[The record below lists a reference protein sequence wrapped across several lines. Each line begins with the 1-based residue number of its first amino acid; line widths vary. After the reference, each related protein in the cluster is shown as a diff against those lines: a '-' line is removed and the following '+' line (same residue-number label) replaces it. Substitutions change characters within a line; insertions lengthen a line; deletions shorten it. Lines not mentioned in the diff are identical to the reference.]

1 MHEYPTV
8 ILPFDLACAGKR
20 EFTALN
26 DFLNLVRTEVMPDDP
41 PLPLDLRI
49 AGYQNIPDFVSV
61 SAWAAWD
68 ASGTEIV
75 ASAFAEFVTTEDN
88 AHLVNINVNVH
99 PKYRRR
105 GLGREMFRQAA
116 QVPRREGKTLIMGST
131 NGREPGG
138 EAFMLRIGAER
149 GLTMR
154 AFQLRLENVD
164 SEQIRL
170 LLEDQTSPD
179 AFMLEF
185 HDGAYPEDQL
195 TAIVNLHAVMNTQP
209 RGDLDIEDVQT
220 TPEQIRQMESMEAA
234 AGVQR
239 WTLTAREASTGRLA
253 GITEVIWHP
262 GVPQIVKQ
270 EMTGVLPEFRG
281 HGLGLRIKAAM
292 IDRILRERTQA
303 KFVRTANADAN
314 AAMLRINETLG
325 FEPYMSACN
334 WQVTTEQAL
343 AYLAQ

>member
-1 MHEYPTV
+1 
-8 ILPFDLACAGKR
+8 
-20 EFTALN
+20 
-26 DFLNLVRTEVMPDDP
+26 
-41 PLPLDLRI
+41 
-49 AGYQNIPDFVSV
+49 
-61 SAWAAWD
+61 
-68 ASGTEIV
+68 
-75 ASAFAEFVTTEDN
+75 AEFVTTEDN

-116 QVPRREGKTLIMGST
+116 QVPSREGKTLIMGST
-131 NGREPGG
+131 NDRAPGG

-149 GLTMR
+149 GLTLR
-154 AFQLRLENVD
+154 AFQLRLESIDPEQNRQL
-164 SEQIRL
+164 SEDRSSAD
-170 LLEDQTSPD
+170 EFT
-179 AFMLEF
+179 LEF
-185 HDGAYPEDQL
+185 YDGAYPEDQL

-239 WTLTAREASTGRLA
+239 WTLIARETATSRLA

-281 HGLGLRIKAAM
+281 YGLGLRIKAAM
-292 IDRILRERTQA
+292 IDRILRERPQA
-303 KFVRTANADAN
+303 EFVRTANADSN

-325 FEPYMSACN
+325 FESYMSACN

-343 AYLAQ
+343 AYLAR